1 MRYEKE
7 EEEEVNNVRNEN
19 GPIDYKKFNRLTDAK
34 ERDINDEIVRNHF
47 LVQDLGD
54 LLKKLQKSPNISER
68 NQIQVNLI
76 NSGLRDPK
84 EEIEDM
90 NEPEKETENPNEIVD
105 IIENILE
112 FNKQQQETD
121 IKILTPNQLLSRLLI
136 LLSQLKVE
144 NDSEK
149 LQNEIRQFL
158 YSLYRSKKLTKKLY
172 KTLHDII

>member
-1 MRYEKE
+1 MRYEK

-54 LLKKLQKSPNISER
+54 LLKKLRKSPNISER

>member
-1 MRYEKE
+1 MRYEK

-34 ERDINDEIVRNHF
+34 ERDINNEIVRNHF

-54 LLKKLQKSPNISER
+54 LLKKLRKSPNISER

-84 EEIEDM
+84 EEIEDL